1 MPAIKRKCAHCDKV
15 KKIAWP
21 NPNCPLCAG
30 CGDGITDQE
39 EAFENG
45 EEEKENVGK

>member
-1 MPAIKRKCAHCDKV
+1 MKCAHCDKV

-21 NPNCPLCAG
+21 DTHYPLCAG

-39 EAFENG
+39 KAFKKQ
-45 EEEKENVGK
+45 EEIKNELKRKNN